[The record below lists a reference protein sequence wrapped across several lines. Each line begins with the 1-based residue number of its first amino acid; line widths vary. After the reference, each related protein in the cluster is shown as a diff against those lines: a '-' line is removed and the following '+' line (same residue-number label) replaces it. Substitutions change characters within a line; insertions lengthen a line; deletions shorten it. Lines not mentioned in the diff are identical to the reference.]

1 MNLQYQLQKHE
12 AAIKNI
18 EARIELQ
25 DNIVRFNKMIDLKK
39 VDAMGAG
46 VQSWSISE
54 LESNINE
61 YKDMIHDYEKL
72 YKELVG

>member
-1 MNLQYQLQKHE
+1 MNLQDKLEMHQ

-39 VDAMGAG
+39 VDPMGAG

-61 YKDMIHDYEKL
+61 YKDMIYDYEKI
-72 YKELVG
+72 YKELVS